1 MISAATEPQQM
12 DKTATS
18 SVQENVVPIP
28 QTMAS
33 VVRQVVELR
42 DLVDAT
48 QNEVAELHRRVN
60 VSDLE
65 RRATFKVREGV
76 PALLDVLANQYGM
89 SWNHIAALAGVSPQS
104 VLKWRKGEPATG
116 PNRLKVAR
124 LGAFLDLL
132 SEMGI
137 ADPSQWLEVPIVPG
151 YSVNAIDLYV
161 AGKIDLL
168 LEWANMRIE
177 SPERVLDLYD
187 SKWRERYA
195 SDYETFEA
203 PDGSLSI
210 RRRGE

>member
-1 MISAATEPQQM
+1 MAT
-12 DKTATS
+12 
-18 SVQENVVPIP
+18 VI
-28 QTMAS
+28 
-33 VVRQVVELR
+33 RLVVELR
-42 DLVDAT
+42 DRVDAT
-48 QNEVAELHRRVN
+48 QNQVAELHRRVN

-65 RRATFKVREGV
+65 RRTNFKVREGV
-76 PALLDVLANQYGM
+76 GAILEVLADHYGM

-104 VLKWRKGEPATG
+104 VLKWRKGEAATG
-116 PNRLKVAR
+116 ANRLNVAR
-124 LGAFLDLL
+124 LGAFMDLL
-132 SEMGI
+132 SEI
-137 ADPSQWLEVPIVPG
+137 RINDPSQWLEVPIVPG
-151 YSVNAIDLYV
+151 YSVNAIDLYI

-203 PDGSLSI
+203 SDGNLSI

>member
-1 MISAATEPQQM
+1 VISPAIEPQHI

-42 DLVDAT
+42 DLADAT
-48 QNEVAELHRRVN
+48 QNEVAELHRRIN

-65 RRATFKVREGV
+65 RRTTFKVREGV
-76 PALLDVLANQYGM
+76 AALLDVLADQYGM

-137 ADPSQWLEVPIVPG
+137 VDPSQWLEVPIVPG
-151 YSVNAIDLYV
+151 YSVNAIDFYV
-161 AGKIDLL
+161 ADKIDLL
-168 LEWANMRIE
+168 LEWADMRIDK
-177 SPERVLDLYD
+177 PERVLDLFD
-187 SKWRERYA
+187 ADWREKYG
-195 SDYETFEA
+195 SNYETFSA
-203 PDGSLSI
+203 ADGKLSI
-210 RRRGE
+210 RHRGE